1 MKRTPFGAELSRE
14 QRMAVAAVT
23 GHAERLLS
31 GLGRPV
37 DEHAVAELH
46 AIATDPVVYGIALG
60 NVLAAI
66 ERGGWDHLQPMADLY
81 RAAGADAEVADRQR
95 AWRLS
100 RPWPI

>member
-1 MKRTPFGAELSRE
+1 MGKVPYGTEMSRE
-14 QRMAVAAVT
+14 QRMAVASVT

-31 GLGRPV
+31 GLGRPA

-46 AIATDPVVYGIALG
+46 AITTDPIVYGIALG

-66 ERGGWDHLQPMADLY
+66 ERGGWGHMQPIAELY
-81 RAAGADAEVADRQR
+81 RAAGADVEVADRQR
-95 AWRLS
+95 LWRLS

>member
-1 MKRTPFGAELSRE
+1 MGTTPFGAELTAG
-14 QRMAVAAVT
+14 QRMAIARVT
-23 GHAERLLS
+23 GHADRLVS

-46 AIATDPVVYGIALG
+46 AIATDRVVYGIALG

-66 ERGGWDHLQPMADLY
+66 ERGGWEHLQPMADLY

-95 AWRLS
+95 LWRLS